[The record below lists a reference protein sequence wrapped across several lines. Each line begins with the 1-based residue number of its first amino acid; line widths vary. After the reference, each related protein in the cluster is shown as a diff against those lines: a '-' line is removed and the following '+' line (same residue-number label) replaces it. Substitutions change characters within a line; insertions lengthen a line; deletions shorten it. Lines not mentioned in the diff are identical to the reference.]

1 VFVLPGRD
9 EPVPCCV
16 VDFLDLDRCQ
26 VVDGF
31 VWPLVVEP
39 VDTVHRLELG
49 GRVPPEES
57 PCRLQDLVSPTQLG
71 TDGSACL
78 SPTPARRTIHGQS
91 WTPPLQLT
99 AISLLPGGNKAD
111 CS

>member
-71 TDGSACL
+71 TAGIRVL
-78 SPTPARRTIHGQS
+78 I
-91 WTPPLQLT
+91 
-99 AISLLPGGNKAD
+99 AD
-111 CS
+111 SGPQDHPRPVLDPRLYS

>member
-39 VDTVHRLELG
+39 VDTVHRLEF
-49 GRVPPEES
+49 
-57 PCRLQDLVSPTQLG
+57 
-71 TDGSACL
+71 DGSFRVFVVVL
-78 SPTPARRTIHGQS
+78 ARGDRAAVLAQHRADR
-91 WTPPLQLT
+91 LDAEAL
-99 AISLLPGGNKAD
+99 AIGVHEVD
-111 CS
+111 